1 MKDIINRMLERP
13 FASAML
19 IGAITN
25 GVSQV
30 IIAVKGRRDKND

>member
-1 MKDIINRMLERP
+1 MKDVINRMLERP

-25 GVSQV
+25 GVAHV
-30 IIAVKGRRDKND
+30 INAIRSKNDAT

>member
-25 GVSQV
+25 G
-30 IIAVKGRRDKND
+30 IANVVNAMRNKKEN

>member
-1 MKDIINRMLERP
+1 MKDLINRMLERP

-25 GVSQV
+25 GVANV
-30 IIAVKGRRDKND
+30 IAAVRNKKEN

>member
-25 GVSQV
+25 GVANV
-30 IIAVKGRRDKND
+30 INAVRNLKEDN